1 MANTTNA
8 FDEFDEFISTESGA
22 EYTTEA
28 VVGLK
33 AVREYFGNFRK
44 SYDEAF
50 KKAKDADKNGDKAK
64 FNAAIKECKKAIS
77 DAKDKIADIEEN
89 AILNVIC
96 PLLMSWLW
104 LILRAVLFAV
114 TKSTDIPNQKTFG
127 NASKQACI
135 ALINKCDAE
144 LDKYADGWHDRHS
157 VTKESALATVV
168 HDMITECGGISKEDY
183 EILRAYYE
191 DGDDDKNDD
200 DADDATD
207 SDDSKDDGKESD
219 EGESKSDEDDEKDE
233 KLSKKAQEVMD
244 KFNDLS
250 DKDQETVKKLL
261 EEHAEDP
268 DDRYLAYLEAA
279 IDVVSANSSGVDTS
293 VFAESVLET
302 FDCPEFTSHR

>member
-1 MANTTNA
+1 MANITNA

-33 AVREYFGNFRK
+33 AVREYFGNFKK
-44 SYDEAF
+44 SYNEAF

-64 FNAAIKECKKAIS
+64 FNAAIKECKKAIA
-77 DAKDKIADIEEN
+77 DAKDNIADIEEN

-104 LILRAVLFAV
+104 IILRAVLFV
-114 TKSTDIPNQKTFG
+114 STDSTDIPNQKTFG

-135 ALINKCDAE
+135 ALLKKCDSE
-144 LDKYADGWHDRHS
+144 LDKYADGWNDRHS

-191 DGDDDKNDD
+191 DGDDEKNDD
-200 DADDATD
+200 DASD
-207 SDDSKDDGKESD
+207 SDDSKDADNE
-219 EGESKSDEDDEKDE
+219 SDEDDEKDE

-268 DDRYLAYLEAA
+268 DDMYLAYLEAA
-279 IDVVSANSSGVDTS
+279 IDVVSANGSDSDTS